1 MRSTNLRRENE
12 DVMKS
17 KKGNA
22 TTSDTAKAK
31 GSADMPELREI
42 ERLAV
47 DLANLAGAE
56 ITTALTRILQVR
68 YKSGSAE
75 KDTLGDPVSEVD
87 RNVEQ
92 LMRARV
98 AERFTD
104 HTIIG
109 EEFDAP
115 GDGKSDFVWAI
126 DPIDGT
132 ANFVNGFPLFAAS
145 IGVLHKG
152 RPVAGA
158 VWCATSHTLRAGVYH
173 GRIGHG
179 SGAAL
184 KFDGD
189 PVVPRKNPAV
199 RRRLAGVPHAIDERG
214 AWVTRKTGSAA
225 IECAFVA
232 AGLLE
237 AAFLKAPNLWDVA
250 GGVALVNASG
260 GRVLKTQ
267 GASWDEFERFEP
279 PPADGALNLRH
290 WKRSLI
296 IGRTSAEGLARGM
309 AYLD

>member
-1 MRSTNLRRENE
+1 MNNE
-12 DVMKS
+12 A
-17 KKGNA
+17 NNPHAEA
-22 TTSDTAKAK
+22 TGKLKPKPALVD
-31 GSADMPELREI
+31 GADLREI
-42 ERLAV
+42 ERVAV

-56 ITTALTRILQVR
+56 ITTALTRILRVR

-75 KDTLGDPVSEVD
+75 EDTLGDPVSEVD

-98 AERFTD
+98 AEHFPD

-109 EEFDAP
+109 EEFDAA
-115 GDGKSDFVWAI
+115 GDGNSDFVWAI

-152 RPVAGA
+152 RPVVGA
-158 VWCATSHTLRAGVYH
+158 LWCSTSHTLRAGVYH
-173 GRIGHG
+173 GR
-179 SGAAL
+179 SGNAL

-189 PVVPRKNPAV
+189 PVVPKSNPAV

-237 AAFLKAPNLWDVA
+237 VAFLKAPNLWDVA
-250 GGVALVNASG
+250 GGVALVHASG
-260 GRVLKTQ
+260 GRVLATH
-267 GASWDEFERFEP
+267 GAAWDVFERFEP
-279 PPADGALNLRH
+279 PPADGPLNLRH

-296 IGRTSAEGLARGM
+296 VGHRSAEGLARGA
-309 AYLD
+309 AYLE